1 MFIVLI
7 DTALRITRE
16 LGSGVNI
23 TITVALFPLAN
34 LMLSP
39 RLWRLV
45 VAAILTVC
53 LLGLATS
60 NMDL

>member
-23 TITVALFPLAN
+23 TITVALFPLEN